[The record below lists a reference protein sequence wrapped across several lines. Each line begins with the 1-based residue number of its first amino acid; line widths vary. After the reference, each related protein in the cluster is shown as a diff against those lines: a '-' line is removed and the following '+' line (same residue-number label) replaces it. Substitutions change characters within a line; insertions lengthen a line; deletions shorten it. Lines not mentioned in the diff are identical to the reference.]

1 MPASRIVNRLKQA
14 YWNWLVRRANDG
26 DPGQLISPH
35 PWMDSLAMNLETA
48 RASSPLAGKTDNRV
62 IYVDGGAYDGTM
74 ARRFLKRFPNLEV
87 HAFEPIVETHEKL
100 VSNLA
105 NVPGAIYPLA
115 LAQESGKVTIHY
127 NKAPGTCSVLPRGPY
142 SEVYFNHA
150 TTPIE
155 ERQVRA
161 TSLDDWFAAS
171 GLERVDILKLD
182 LQGLEGRVLKGAPN
196 LLDSQIPC
204 VFLEVMFV
212 AEYEGCSLFGDLD
225 AILRS
230 HGYRLF
236 NLYNLSTHSDRQLSC
251 ADALYIP
258 DRPVARSAAR
268 AA

>member
-1 MPASRIVNRLKQA
+1 MPASRVVKRLKQA

-35 PWMDSLAMNLETA
+35 PWMDAVALNIQAA
-48 RASSPLAGKTDNRV
+48 RAARPSAPGEPNRLV
-62 IYVDGGAYDGTM
+62 YVDGGAYDGTM

-87 HAFEPIVETHEKL
+87 HAFEPIAETYTKL
-100 VSNLA
+100 CNNLA
-105 NVPGAIYPLA
+105 SVPGAIYPLA
-115 LAQESGKVTIHY
+115 LAQQSGQVTIHY
-127 NKAPGTCSVLPRGPY
+127 NRAPGTCSVLPRGPY

-155 ERQVRA
+155 ERQVRS

-182 LQGLEGRVLKGAPN
+182 LQGFEGRVLKGAAH
-196 LLDSQIPC
+196 LLNTGISC

-212 AEYEGCSLFGDLD
+212 QEYEGCSLFGDID
-225 AILRS
+225 AIMRS

-258 DRPVARSAAR
+258 DRPVAKPAAR